1 MPKTYLFPQNTIN
14 EYPADMGS
22 ADAESWVTAE
32 DGMDYVI
39 KTRKKMAGLPASE
52 WVCHN
57 LADACGIPTPQYAQ
71 IQLMNGEIGF
81 GSQWDES
88 VVKDQATRNLIVTSI
103 PGLPN
108 LAGMFSAIYVIDLFS
123 YNPDRHA
130 GNYFFI
136 KTKSGY
142 GVKAYDFSR
151 AFYCAAWPLPPF
163 PLPAAC
169 NTVGCYRSLQVG
181 YPFVLGVADETIRR
195 IAAVPIEAVNAWLR
209 DVPVTWMSDQ
219 QKAELA
225 SWWQGEMQARLNK
238 ITLGLR
244 NGSLL

>member
-1 MPKTYLFPQNTIN
+1 M
-14 EYPADMGS
+14 
-22 ADAESWVTAE
+22 TAE

-123 YNPDRHA
+123 YNSDRHA
-130 GNYFFI
+130 GNYF
-136 KTKSGY
+136 
-142 GVKAYDFSR
+142 
-151 AFYCAAWPLPPF
+151 L
-163 PLPAAC
+163 
-169 NTVGCYRSLQVG
+169 
-181 YPFVLGVADETIRR
+181 
-195 IAAVPIEAVNAWLR
+195 
-209 DVPVTWMSDQ
+209 
-219 QKAELA
+219 
-225 SWWQGEMQARLNK
+225 
-238 ITLGLR
+238 
-244 NGSLL
+244 